1 MEHTLNIYFVT
12 FGCKVNAG
20 EDQYYLSQLIEH
32 GFKVASSINDTDIV
46 VINTCAVTETAAKK
60 SAHYIEKLRK
70 ENKELKIIV
79 TGCLTEEKGASLK
92 KYGADIIVTNGSK
105 SELVNHI
112 INLTDGYIKAS
123 DGSFAGGALLSH
135 TNTKTR
141 AFFKIQ
147 DGCDAFCTY
156 CIIPALRGRPKS
168 MPKNEVVSGFKKLLS
183 LGYKEIVLVGI
194 HIGLYGKD
202 LGLNVTDILE
212 ELVKIEGDFRIR
224 LTSIEIN
231 EINERLLYLIKNNEK
246 ICPHLH
252 IPLQSGCNK
261 ILSLM
266 GRKYKKDDYINIIEK
281 AREIIPDVTIGSD
294 IIAGFPEETDDNF
307 NETLKT
313 LQAAG
318 TEFYHAFPYSER
330 KGTAA
335 ENMEN
340 KVDVKIREERAAL
353 LRQQGLKSLMNLYS
367 KSIGKTYRV
376 LSEKGNKGHTE
387 NYILIH
393 YDKNIEP
400 NQFVNVVAAEIKDG
414 KLIGKIVEK

>member
-1 MEHTLNIYFVT
+1 MNIYFVT

-20 EDQYYLSQLIEH
+20 EDQYYLSQLIEQ
-32 GFKVASSINDTDIV
+32 GFKEASSIHDADIV

-70 ENKELKIIV
+70 ENKDLKIIV
-79 TGCLTEEKGASLK
+79 TGCLTEEKGAALK
-92 KYGADIIVTNGSK
+92 EYGADIIVTNGSK

-123 DGSFAGGALLSH
+123 NGSFAGGAYLSH
-135 TNTKTR
+135 TKTKTR

-147 DGCDAFCTY
+147 DGCDACCTY
-156 CIIPALRGRPKS
+156 CIIPELRGKPKS
-168 MPKNEVVSGFKKLLS
+168 MPKDEVISGFKKLLS

-202 LGLNVTDILE
+202 LGLNITDILE

-231 EINERLLYLIKNNEK
+231 EIDDRLLNLIKNNKK

-252 IPLQSGCNK
+252 IPLQSGCDK

-266 GRKYKKDDYINIIEK
+266 GRKYKKDDYINIIAK
-281 AREIIPDVTIGSD
+281 ARKLIPNVTIGSD
-294 IIAGFPEETDDNF
+294 IIAGFPEETDDDF

-313 LQAAG
+313 LKSAG

-330 KGTAA
+330 KGTVA

-340 KVDVKIREERAAL
+340 KVDIKIREERAAK
-353 LRQQGLKSLMNLYS
+353 LREQGHISLMNLY
-367 KSIGKTYRV
+367 KNSIGKTYTV

-387 NYILIH
+387 NYMLVH
-393 YDKNIEP
+393 YNKNIEP
-400 NQFVNVVAAEIKDG
+400 NLFIKVLITDIKDG
-414 KLIGKIVEK
+414 KLYGQVI

>member
-1 MEHTLNIYFVT
+1 MNIYFVT

-20 EDQYYLSQLIEH
+20 EDQYYLSQLIEQ
-32 GFKVASSINDTDIV
+32 GFKETSSINDADIV

-70 ENKELKIIV
+70 ANKELKIIV

-92 KYGADIIVTNGSK
+92 EYGADIIVTNGSK

-123 DGSFAGGALLSH
+123 EGSFAGGALLSH
-135 TNTKTR
+135 TSTKTR

-168 MPKNEVVSGFKKLLS
+168 MPKDEVISGFKKLLS

-202 LGLNVTDILE
+202 LGLNITDILE
-212 ELVKIEGDFRIR
+212 KLVKIEGDFRIR

-231 EINERLLYLIKNNEK
+231 EIYERLLYLMRDNKK

-252 IPLQSGCNK
+252 IPLQSGCDK

-266 GRKYKKDDYINIIEK
+266 GRKYKKDDYINIIKK
-281 AREIIPDVTIGSD
+281 ARDIIPNVTIGSD
-294 IIAGFPEETDDNF
+294 IIAGFPSETDDDF

-313 LQAAG
+313 LQSAG

-335 ENMEN
+335 ENMGNEI
-340 KVDVKIREERAAL
+340 DIKIREKRAAL
-353 LRQQGLKSLMNLYS
+353 LRQQGLKSLMNLYN
-367 KSIGKTYRV
+367 KSIDKIYRV

-387 NYILIH
+387 NYMLIH

-400 NQFVNVVAAEIKDG
+400 NQFVNVLVTEIKDNKLFG
-414 KLIGKIVEK
+414 KVVEK

>member
-20 EDQYYLSQLIEH
+20 EDQYYLSQLIEQ
-32 GFKVASSINDTDIV
+32 GFKEASSIHDADIV

-183 LGYKEIVLVGI
+183 LDYKEIVLVGI
-194 HIGLYGKD
+194 HIGLYGRD
-202 LGLNVTDILE
+202 LGLDITDILE

-252 IPLQSGCNK
+252 IPLQSGCNR
-261 ILSLM
+261 ILSFM

-307 NETLKT
+307 NETQKT

-367 KSIGKTYRV
+367 KSIGKIYRV

-387 NYILIH
+387 NYMLIH

-414 KLIGKIVEK
+414 KLIGKILEK

>member
-1 MEHTLNIYFVT
+1 MNIYFVT

-20 EDQYYLSQLIEH
+20 EDQYYLSQLIEQ
-32 GFKVASSINDTDIV
+32 GFKEAASIHDADIV

-70 ENKELKIIV
+70 ENKDLKIIV
-79 TGCLTEEKGASLK
+79 TGCLTEEKGAALK
-92 KYGADIIVTNGSK
+92 EYGADIIVTNGSK

-123 DGSFAGGALLSH
+123 NGSFAGGAYLSH
-135 TNTKTR
+135 TKTKTR

-147 DGCDAFCTY
+147 DGCDACCTY
-156 CIIPALRGRPKS
+156 CIIPELRGKPKS
-168 MPKNEVVSGFKKLLS
+168 MPKDEVISGFKKLLS

-202 LGLNVTDILE
+202 LGLNITDILE

-231 EINERLLYLIKNNEK
+231 EIDDRLLNLIKNNKK

-252 IPLQSGCNK
+252 IPLQSGCDK

-266 GRKYKKDDYINIIEK
+266 GRKYKKDDYINIIAK
-281 AREIIPDVTIGSD
+281 ARKLIPNVTIGSD
-294 IIAGFPEETDDNF
+294 IIAGFPEETDDDF

-313 LQAAG
+313 LKSAG

-330 KGTAA
+330 KGTVA

-340 KVDVKIREERAAL
+340 KVDIKIREERAAK
-353 LRQQGLKSLMNLYS
+353 LREQGHISLMNLY
-367 KSIGKTYRV
+367 KNSIGKTYTV

-387 NYILIH
+387 NYMLVH
-393 YDKNIEP
+393 YNKNIEP
-400 NQFVNVVAAEIKDG
+400 NLFIKVLITDIKDG
-414 KLIGKIVEK
+414 KLYGQVI

>member
-1 MEHTLNIYFVT
+1 MNIYFIT

-20 EDQYYLSQLIEH
+20 ENQYYLSQLIEQ
-32 GFKVASSINDTDIV
+32 GFTEALSIQDADIA

-60 SAHYIEKLRK
+60 SARYIEKLKK
-70 ENKELKIIV
+70 EHKDLKIIV
-79 TGCLTEEKGASLK
+79 TGCLTEEKGAALK
-92 KYGADIIVTNGSK
+92 EYGADIIVTNGSK

-112 INLTDGYIKAS
+112 INLTDGYVKAAR
-123 DGSFAGGALLSH
+123 GSFAGGALLSH
-135 TNTKTR
+135 TSSKTR

-147 DGCDAFCTY
+147 DGCDACCTY
-156 CIIPALRGRPKS
+156 CIIPELRGSPKS
-168 MPKNEVVSGFKKLLS
+168 MPKDEVISGFKKLLS

-202 LGLNVTDILE
+202 LGLNITDILE

-231 EINERLLYLIKNNEK
+231 EIDDKLLYLIRDNRK

-252 IPLQSGCNK
+252 IPLQSGCDK

-266 GRKYKKDDYINIIEK
+266 GRKYKKDDYIKIIK
-281 AREIIPDVTIGSD
+281 KSRDSIPNVTIGSD
-294 IIAGFPEETDDNF
+294 IIAGFPEELDDDF
-307 NETLKT
+307 NDTLITLKT
-313 LQAAG
+313 AG

-330 KGTAA
+330 KGTLA
-335 ENMEN
+335 ESMKN
-340 KVDVKIREERAAL
+340 KVDVKTREERAAV
-353 LRQQGLKSLMNLYS
+353 LRKQGQISLINLYN
-367 KSIGKTYRV
+367 KSIGKIYRV

-393 YDKNIEP
+393 YDKNIGP
-400 NQFVNVVAAEIKDG
+400 NQFINVLVKKVENG
-414 KLIGKIVEK
+414 KLYGEVVENSII